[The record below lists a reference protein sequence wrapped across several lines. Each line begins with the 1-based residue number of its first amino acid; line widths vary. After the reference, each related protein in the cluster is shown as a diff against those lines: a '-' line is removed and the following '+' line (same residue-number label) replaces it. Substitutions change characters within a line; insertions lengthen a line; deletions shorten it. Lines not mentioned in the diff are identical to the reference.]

1 MTDNHDR
8 RRGKTKFPP
17 RWLTFA
23 LQALILV
30 SLIWT
35 IYSISSSKREADD
48 ANTSANALADQV
60 QAACADGSVNID
72 GRDICTKA
80 NQVKKN
86 TPDPEDGAQGPPG
99 PRGLIGPIGPASNVP
114 GPSGK
119 PGRDGQ
125 DSDVPGP
132 VGVPGP
138 AGEPGENSDVPGP
151 AGKPG
156 QDSDV
161 PGPVGKPG
169 QDGAP
174 GKAGKPGQDG
184 KPGQAGAPGAKG
196 DRGEPGKTG
205 PTGPPGRGISDVS
218 CQDGDWLFTF
228 TDGTNVV
235 VNGPCRVSE
244 AAEPTEPPSDGG
256 NNG

>member
-23 LQALILV
+23 LQALILA

-60 QAACADGSVNID
+60 QAACADGSVTID

-86 TPDPEDGAQGPPG
+86 TPEVKDRVPGPPG
-99 PRGLIGPIGPASNVP
+99 PRGVVGPVGPASNVP
-114 GPSGK
+114 GPA
-119 PGRDGQ
+119 GRQGQDGQ

-138 AGEPGENSDVPGP
+138 AGDPGENSDVPGP
-151 AGKPG
+151 AGAPGENGAPGKPG
-156 QDSDV
+156 EN
-161 PGPVGKPG
+161 GKPG
-169 QDGAP
+169 QN
-174 GKAGKPGQDG
+174 
-184 KPGQAGAPGAKG
+184 GAPGAKG
-196 DRGEPGKTG
+196 EPGKRGEPGKTG

-218 CQDGDWLFTF
+218 CTDGGDWIFTF
-228 TDGTNVV
+228 TDETTVTV
-235 VNGPCRVSE
+235 IGPCR
-244 AAEPTEPPSDGG
+244 APTAPKPTEPPSDGG
-256 NNG
+256 SNE